1 MAAPE
6 VSSTRLYLGNLPRDG
21 MQKYPPCFHPAIWLP
36 LPEAEEFASR
46 ALLRGIP
53 SRPVYLR
60 APAWWTWGGLGPSHM
75 LHWTH
80 SLDCR

>member
-21 MQKYPPCFHPAIWLP
+21 MQKHPPRFHPAIWLP
-36 LPEAEEFASR
+36 FPKAKDIASR
-46 ALLRGIP
+46 VLLRGIP
-53 SRPVYLR
+53 SRSEYLR
-60 APAWWTWGGLGPSHM
+60 TLALWTWSVLGPSHM
-75 LHWTH
+75 LHWTL